1 MIVKKDFDRQ
11 EIAESMSVLWEL
23 LTADQRQ
30 YLVGNIKIHVYE
42 KNEAIYRQGE
52 TPAYIMCLLEGKV
65 KVYINGVGG
74 RTQIIRMIEQMDI
87 FAYRAAFI
95 NEDYKTSASAF
106 ETSTVCMIPIAVM
119 HNLIEGNNELAVF
132 FIRQLSQK
140 LGEADALTVNLTQKH
155 MRGRLAES
163 LIALRNKYGYE
174 DDGSTLS
181 IYLSREELAN
191 MSNMTTS
198 NAIRILSSLTS
209 ENIIITDGRK
219 IKVIDEQKLL
229 QISENGG

>member
-1 MIVKKDFDRQ
+1 MIVKKDIDRQ
-11 EIAESMSVLWEL
+11 EIAESMSVLWEP

-30 YLVGNIKIHVYE
+30 YLVDNIKVHVFE
-42 KNEAIYRQGE
+42 KNEAIYREGE

-65 KVYINGVGG
+65 KVCMSGVGG
-74 RTQIIRMIEQMDI
+74 RTQIIRMIEQMGI
-87 FAYRAAFI
+87 FAYRAAFV
-95 NEDYKTSASAF
+95 NDNYKTSASAF

-119 HNLIEGNNELAVF
+119 RSLIKGNNELALF

-163 LIALRNKYGYE
+163 LIVLKNKYGYE
-174 DDGSTLS
+174 DDGSTLG

-198 NAIRILSSLTS
+198 NAIRILSSLVS
-209 ENIIITDGRK
+209 ENLIITDGRK
-219 IKVIDEQKLL
+219 IKVIDEKGLL
-229 QISENGG
+229 RISENGG

>member
-1 MIVKKDFDRQ
+1 MIVKKDIDRQ
-11 EIAESMSVLWEL
+11 EIAESMSVLWEP

-30 YLVGNIKIHVYE
+30 YLVDNIKVHVFE
-42 KNEAIYRQGE
+42 KNEAIYREGE

-65 KVYINGVGG
+65 KVCMSGVGG
-74 RTQIIRMIEQMDI
+74 RTQIIRMIEQMGI
-87 FAYRAAFI
+87 FAYRAAFV
-95 NEDYKTSASAF
+95 NDNYKTSASAF

-119 HNLIEGNNELAVF
+119 RSLIKGNNELALF

-163 LIALRNKYGYE
+163 LIVLKNKYGYE
-174 DDGSTLS
+174 DDGSTLG

-198 NAIRILSSLTS
+198 NAIRILSSLVS
-209 ENIIITDGRK
+209 ENLIITDGRK
-219 IKVIDEQKLL
+219 IKVIDEK
-229 QISENGG
+229 IKGGSEQ

>member
-87 FAYRAAFI
+87 FAYRAAFV

-119 HNLIEGNNELAVF
+119 RNLIEGNNELAVF

-198 NAIRILSSLTS
+198 NAIRILSSLPS

>member
-87 FAYRAAFI
+87 FAYRAAFV

-119 HNLIEGNNELAVF
+119 RNLIEGSNELAVF

-229 QISENGG
+229 LISENGG

>member
-11 EIAESMSVLWEL
+11 EIAESMSVLWEP
-23 LTADQRQ
+23 LTAEQRQ
-30 YLVGNIKIHVYE
+30 YLVDNIKVHVFE
-42 KNEAIYRQGE
+42 KNEAIYREGE

-65 KVYINGVGG
+65 KVYMNGVGG
-74 RTQIIRMIEQMDI
+74 RIQIIRMIEQMGI
-87 FAYRAAFI
+87 FAYRAAFV
-95 NEDYKTSASAF
+95 NENYKTSASAF
-106 ETSTVCMIPIAVM
+106 EASTVCMIPIAVM
-119 HNLIEGNNELAVF
+119 RSLLKGNNELALF

-163 LIALRNKYGYE
+163 LIALKNKYGYE
-174 DDGSTLS
+174 DDGSTLG

-198 NAIRILSSLTS
+198 NAIRILSSLAS
-209 ENIIITDGRK
+209 ENLIITDGRK
-219 IKVIDEQKLL
+219 IKVIDEQGLL
-229 QISENGG
+229 RISENGG

>member
-1 MIVKKDFDRQ
+1 MIVKKDIDRQ
-11 EIAESMSVLWEL
+11 EIAESMSVLWEP

-30 YLVGNIKIHVYE
+30 YLVDNIKVHVFE
-42 KNEAIYRQGE
+42 KNEAIYREGE

-65 KVYINGVGG
+65 KVCMSGVGG
-74 RTQIIRMIEQMDI
+74 RTQIIRMIEQMGI
-87 FAYRAAFI
+87 FAYRAAFV
-95 NEDYKTSASAF
+95 NDNYKTSASAF

-119 HNLIEGNNELAVF
+119 RSLIKGNNELALF

-163 LIALRNKYGYE
+163 LIALKNKYGYE
-174 DDGSTLS
+174 DDGSTLG

-198 NAIRILSSLTS
+198 NAIRILSSLVS
-209 ENIIITDGRK
+209 ENLIITDGRR
-219 IKVIDEQKLL
+219 IKVIDEKGLL
-229 QISENGG
+229 RISENGG

>member
-1 MIVKKDFDRQ
+1 MIVKKDIDRQ
-11 EIAESMSVLWEL
+11 EIAESMSVLWEP

-30 YLVGNIKIHVYE
+30 YLVDNIKVHVFE
-42 KNEAIYRQGE
+42 KNEAIYREGE

-65 KVYINGVGG
+65 KVCMSGVGG
-74 RTQIIRMIEQMDI
+74 RTQIIRMIEQMGI
-87 FAYRAAFI
+87 FAYRAAFV
-95 NEDYKTSASAF
+95 NDNYKTSASAF

-119 HNLIEGNNELAVF
+119 RSLIKGNNELALF

-163 LIALRNKYGYE
+163 LIVLKNKYGYE
-174 DDGSTLS
+174 DDGSTLG

-198 NAIRILSSLTS
+198 NAIRILSSLVS
-209 ENIIITDGRK
+209 ENLIITDGRR
-219 IKVIDEQKLL
+219 IKVIDEQGMLR
-229 QISENGG
+229 ISENGG

>member
-1 MIVKKDFDRQ
+1 MIVKKDIDRQ
-11 EIAESMSVLWEL
+11 EIAESMSVLWEP

-30 YLVGNIKIHVYE
+30 YLVDNIKVHVFE
-42 KNEAIYRQGE
+42 KNEAIYREGE
-52 TPAYIMCLLEGKV
+52 KPAYIMCLLEGKV
-65 KVYINGVGG
+65 KVCMSGVGG
-74 RTQIIRMIEQMDI
+74 RTQIIRMIEQMGI
-87 FAYRAAFI
+87 FAYRAAFV
-95 NEDYKTSASAF
+95 NDNYKTSASAF

-119 HNLIEGNNELAVF
+119 RSLIKGNNELALF

-163 LIALRNKYGYE
+163 LIVLKNKYGYE
-174 DDGSTLS
+174 DDGSTLG

-198 NAIRILSSLTS
+198 NAIRILSSLVS
-209 ENIIITDGRK
+209 ENLIITDGRR
-219 IKVIDEQKLL
+219 IKVIDEQGLL
-229 QISENGG
+229 RISENGG

>member
-1 MIVKKDFDRQ
+1 
-11 EIAESMSVLWEL
+11 
-23 LTADQRQ
+23 
-30 YLVGNIKIHVYE
+30 
-42 KNEAIYRQGE
+42 
-52 TPAYIMCLLEGKV
+52 
-65 KVYINGVGG
+65 
-74 RTQIIRMIEQMDI
+74 
-87 FAYRAAFI
+87 
-95 NEDYKTSASAF
+95 
-106 ETSTVCMIPIAVM
+106 MIPIAVM
-119 HNLIEGNNELAVF
+119 RNLIEGNNELAVF

-229 QISENGG
+229 LISENGG

>member
-11 EIAESMSVLWEL
+11 EIAESMSVLWEP
-23 LTADQRQ
+23 LTADQRK
-30 YLVGNIKIHVYE
+30 YLVDNIKIHVYE
-42 KNEAIYRQGE
+42 KNEAIYRQGQ

-74 RTQIIRMIEQMDI
+74 RTQIIRMIEQMGI
-87 FAYRAAFI
+87 FAYRAAFVD
-95 NEDYKTSASAF
+95 EDYKTSASAF

-119 HNLIEGNNELAVF
+119 RNLIESNNELAVF

>member
-1 MIVKKDFDRQ
+1 
-11 EIAESMSVLWEL
+11 MSVLWEL

-87 FAYRAAFI
+87 FAYRAAFV

-119 HNLIEGNNELAVF
+119 RNLIEGNNELAVF

>member
-1 MIVKKDFDRQ
+1 MIVKKDIDRQ
-11 EIAESMSVLWEL
+11 EIAESMSVLWEP

-30 YLVGNIKIHVYE
+30 YLVDNIKVHVFE
-42 KNEAIYRQGE
+42 KNEAIYREGE

-65 KVYINGVGG
+65 KVCMSGVGG
-74 RTQIIRMIEQMDI
+74 RTQIIRMIEQMGI
-87 FAYRAAFI
+87 FAYRAAFV
-95 NEDYKTSASAF
+95 NDNYKTSASAF

-119 HNLIEGNNELAVF
+119 RSLIKGNNELAMF

-163 LIALRNKYGYE
+163 LIVLKNKYGYE
-174 DDGSTLS
+174 DDGSTLG

-198 NAIRILSSLTS
+198 NAIRILSSLVS
-209 ENIIITDGRK
+209 ENLIITDGRR
-219 IKVIDEQKLL
+219 IKVIDEKGLL
-229 QISENGG
+229 RISENGG

>member
-11 EIAESMSVLWEL
+11 EIAESMSVLWEP
-23 LTADQRQ
+23 LTAEQRQ
-30 YLVGNIKIHVYE
+30 YLVDNIKVHVFE
-42 KNEAIYRQGE
+42 KNEAIYLEGE

-65 KVYINGVGG
+65 KVYMNGVGG
-74 RTQIIRMIEQMDI
+74 RIQIIRMIEQMGI
-87 FAYRAAFI
+87 FAYRAAFV
-95 NEDYKTSASAF
+95 NENYKTSASAF
-106 ETSTVCMIPIAVM
+106 EASTVCMIPIAVM
-119 HNLIEGNNELAVF
+119 RSLIKGNNELALF

-163 LIALRNKYGYE
+163 LIALKNKYGYE
-174 DDGSTLS
+174 DDGSTLG

-198 NAIRILSSLTS
+198 NAIRILSSLAS
-209 ENIIITDGRK
+209 ENLIITDGRK
-219 IKVIDEQKLL
+219 IKVIDEQGLL
-229 QISENGG
+229 RISENGG

>member
-1 MIVKKDFDRQ
+1 MIVKKDIYRQ
-11 EIAESMSVLWEL
+11 EIAESMSVLWEP

-30 YLVGNIKIHVYE
+30 YLVDNIKVHVFE
-42 KNEAIYRQGE
+42 KNEAIYREGE
-52 TPAYIMCLLEGKV
+52 KPAYIMCLLEGKV
-65 KVYINGVGG
+65 KVCMSGVGG
-74 RTQIIRMIEQMDI
+74 RTQIIRMIEQMGI
-87 FAYRAAFI
+87 FAYRAAFV
-95 NEDYKTSASAF
+95 NDNYKTSASAF

-119 HNLIEGNNELAVF
+119 RSLIKGNNELALF

-163 LIALRNKYGYE
+163 LIVLKNKYGYE
-174 DDGSTLS
+174 DDGSTLG

-198 NAIRILSSLTS
+198 NAIRILSSLVS
-209 ENIIITDGRK
+209 ENLIITDGRK
-219 IKVIDEQKLL
+219 IKVIDEKGLL
-229 QISENGG
+229 RISENGG

>member
-1 MIVKKDFDRQ
+1 MIVKKDIDRQ
-11 EIAESMSVLWEL
+11 EIAESMSVLWEP

-30 YLVGNIKIHVYE
+30 YLVDNIKVHVFE
-42 KNEAIYRQGE
+42 KNEAIYREGE
-52 TPAYIMCLLEGKV
+52 KPAYIMCLLEGKV
-65 KVYINGVGG
+65 KVCMSGVGG
-74 RTQIIRMIEQMDI
+74 RTQIIRMIEQMGI
-87 FAYRAAFI
+87 FAYRAAFV
-95 NEDYKTSASAF
+95 NDNYKTSASAF

-119 HNLIEGNNELAVF
+119 RSLIKGNNELALF

-163 LIALRNKYGYE
+163 LIVLKNKYGYE
-174 DDGSTLS
+174 DDGSTLG

-198 NAIRILSSLTS
+198 NAIRILSSLVS
-209 ENIIITDGRK
+209 ENLIITDGRK
-219 IKVIDEQKLL
+219 IKVIDEKGLL
-229 QISENGG
+229 RISENGG

>member
-11 EIAESMSVLWEL
+11 EIAESMSVLWEP
-23 LTADQRQ
+23 LTAEQRQ
-30 YLVGNIKIHVYE
+30 YLVDNIKVHVFE
-42 KNEAIYRQGE
+42 KNEAIYRDGE

-65 KVYINGVGG
+65 KVYMNGVGG
-74 RTQIIRMIEQMDI
+74 RIQIIRMIEQMGI
-87 FAYRAAFI
+87 FAYRAAFV
-95 NEDYKTSASAF
+95 NENYKTSASAF
-106 ETSTVCMIPIAVM
+106 EASTVCMIPIAVM
-119 HNLIEGNNELAVF
+119 RSLIKGNNELALF

-163 LIALRNKYGYE
+163 LIALKNKYGYE
-174 DDGSTLS
+174 DDGSTLG

-198 NAIRILSSLTS
+198 NAIRILSSLAS
-209 ENIIITDGRK
+209 ENLIITDGRK
-219 IKVIDEQKLL
+219 IKVIDEQGLL
-229 QISENGG
+229 RISENGG

>member
-65 KVYINGVGG
+65 KVYINGVGR

-87 FAYRAAFI
+87 FAYRAAFV

-119 HNLIEGNNELAVF
+119 RNLIEGNNELAVF

>member
-1 MIVKKDFDRQ
+1 MIVKKDIDRQ
-11 EIAESMSVLWEL
+11 EIAESMSVLWEP

-30 YLVGNIKIHVYE
+30 YLVDNIKVHVFE
-42 KNEAIYRQGE
+42 KNEAIYREGE
-52 TPAYIMCLLEGKV
+52 KPAYIMCLLEGKV
-65 KVYINGVGG
+65 KVCMSGVGG
-74 RTQIIRMIEQMDI
+74 RTQIIRMIEQMGI
-87 FAYRAAFI
+87 FAYRAAFV
-95 NEDYKTSASAF
+95 NDNYKTSASAF

-119 HNLIEGNNELAVF
+119 RSLIKGNNELALF

-163 LIALRNKYGYE
+163 LIVLKNKYGYE
-174 DDGSTLS
+174 DDGSTLG

-198 NAIRILSSLTS
+198 NAIRILSSLVT
-209 ENIIITDGRK
+209 ENLIITDGRK
-219 IKVIDEQKLL
+219 IKVIDEKGLL
-229 QISENGG
+229 RISENGG